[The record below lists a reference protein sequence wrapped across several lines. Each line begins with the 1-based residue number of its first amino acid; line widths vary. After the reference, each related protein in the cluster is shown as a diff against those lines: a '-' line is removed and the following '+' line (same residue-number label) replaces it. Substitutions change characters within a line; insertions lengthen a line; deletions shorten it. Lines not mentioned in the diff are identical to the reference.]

1 MIRENMS
8 ILIYR
13 KDLKAVNIGHRET
26 MSDIG
31 ATIADYFKVWKCLK
45 MKKVF
50 WESWNKFRNVL
61 VDRILKNQK
70 RSRLKIAKI

>member
-1 MIRENMS
+1 MIRKNMS

-31 ATIADYFKVWKCLK
+31 TTVADYFKVEIPENGKSFL
-45 MKKVF
+45 
-50 WESWNKFRNVL
+50 EEL
-61 VDRILKNQK
+61 E
-70 RSRLKIAKI
+70 

>member
-1 MIRENMS
+1 MIRKNMS

-31 ATIADYFKVWKCLK
+31 TTVADYFKVEMPENGKSFLGK
-45 MKKVF
+45 L
-50 WESWNKFRNVL
+50 E
-61 VDRILKNQK
+61 
-70 RSRLKIAKI
+70 